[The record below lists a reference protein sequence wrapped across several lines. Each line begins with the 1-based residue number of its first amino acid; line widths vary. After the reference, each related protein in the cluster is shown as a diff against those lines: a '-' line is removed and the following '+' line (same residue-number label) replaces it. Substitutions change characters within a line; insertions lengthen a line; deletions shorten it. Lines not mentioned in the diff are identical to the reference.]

1 MRKKAYI
8 FVFGGS
14 STLLLSLFLLVIM
27 PRLQIREVDQAGVS
41 AQIPYTDEQAVG
53 RRVYIEYG
61 CIYCHSQQVRA
72 TGVGGD
78 QSFGWGRPSRPS
90 DYLYDKPHLLGTSR
104 TGPDLSNVG
113 SRQPSEDWH
122 HLHMYDPRLLVD
134 WSIMPGHPFLY
145 EVVDTAES
153 PDSDAIKLPGE
164 PPRWLIPSDKAKALV
179 AYLASLKRDG
189 EPQNV
194 EGRVGE

>member
-1 MRKKAYI
+1 MRQKAYI

-14 STLLLSLFLLVIM
+14 STLLLSMFLLVIL
-27 PRLQIREVDQAGVS
+27 PRMEIQKVDQAGVS
-41 AQIPYTDEQAVG
+41 AQMPYTAEEALG

-72 TGVGGD
+72 EGVGGD

-104 TGPDLSNVG
+104 SGPDLSNVG
-113 SRQPSEDWH
+113 SRQPSRDWH
-122 HLHMYDPRLLVD
+122 HLHLYDPRLLIE

-145 EVVDTAES
+145 QVVEAAS
-153 PDSDAIKLPGE
+153 APDPKAIKLPGE
-164 PPRWLIPSDKAKALV
+164 ASRWLVPSEKAEALV
-179 AYLASLKRDG
+179 AYLMSLKRDG
-189 EPQNV
+189 EPTAA
-194 EGRVGE
+194 EGESK